1 MLPIRLAGL
10 LALCPLLA
18 QADVLVG
25 SWNIEHLGWNNDKA
39 VPQVAHVANHF
50 DLLAVQE
57 LMDPAALASLE
68 HELEARS
75 GEAWSSMASHALGR
89 GAYEE
94 HYGFLWRESEVAYE
108 DGAVVFIDH
117 GDVFS
122 REPYSAR
129 FRDVAT
135 GDRFTLAT
143 VHVVYGDSVGD
154 RLPEIAALADY
165 WQWLGE
171 IAPQTPRLLA
181 GDFNL
186 PPEHSGWAPLRAL
199 GAVPAITEGRS
210 TLATTAGEYASLY
223 DNLWYDAERLA
234 PDGRGILR
242 FPELLPLDH
251 QASRE
256 RVSDHAPVYLALN
269 GARLAPSPAVGGA
282 LLAGSVAGQ
291 PRANCIDLNTSDATR
306 LAELPHVGPARA
318 SDIIAG
324 RPWRGAFELT
334 RIAGIG
340 DGRLGDI
347 RHSGL
352 ICRG

>member
-1 MLPIRLAGL
+1 MSRYLLVGL
-10 LALCPLLA
+10 LALAPLHA
-18 QADVLVG
+18 SADVLVG

-39 VPQVAHVANHF
+39 LPQVAHVANHF

-57 LMDPAALASLE
+57 LMDPAALGALE
-68 HELEARS
+68 RELEARS

-89 GAYEE
+89 SSYEE
-94 HYGFLWRESEVAYE
+94 HYGFLWRESAVAYE

-117 GDVFS
+117 GDVFA

-129 FRDVAT
+129 FRDRET

-143 VHVVYGDSVGD
+143 VHVVYGDAVGD

-165 WQWLGE
+165 WRWLGE

-186 PPEHSGWAPLRAL
+186 PPEHPGWAALRAE

-210 TLATTAGEYASLY
+210 TLATTAGEYANLY
-223 DNLWYDAERLA
+223 DNLWFDAERLS
-234 PDGRGILR
+234 PDERGILR
-242 FPELLPLDH
+242 FPALLPLDH
-251 QASRE
+251 EAARA

-269 GARLAPSPAVGGA
+269 GASLERRTADGGELMAGPSG
-282 LLAGSVAGQ
+282 
-291 PRANCIDLNTSDATR
+291 PRCIDLNASDAAR

-318 SDIIAG
+318 ADIIDG
-324 RPWRGAFELT
+324 RPWRGADELT
-334 RIAGIG
+334 RITGIG
-340 DGRLGDI
+340 EGRLGEI
-347 RHSGL
+347 RGSGL
-352 ICRG
+352 LCGERG